1 MDIEIQKDKLIGRPL
16 IEASKE
22 PCYEVNPILWRL
34 FCVFTRRP
42 IESYSEWWTE
52 QDVVSYF
59 TIAGLKNR

>member
-16 IEASKE
+16 IEASQD